1 MTWPN
6 KVINRA
12 KLINMSMCHV
22 HFYSCVNTN
31 SITMGI
37 ILNSG
42 KIYLVVSDII
52 RTFVLSV
59 VKSETGS
66 ALQSQRVDSTLPHI
80 FYRDP
85 TMVVIIGRTLSVAS
99 VLIILTKVSPYS
111 VG

>member
-1 MTWPN
+1 MVSVMGNEWLPH
-6 KVINRA
+6 A

-42 KIYLVVSDII
+42 KIYLVVSYII

-66 ALQSQRVDSTLPHI
+66 TRGLLQRVYSDLLYI
-80 FYRDP
+80 F
-85 TMVVIIGRTLSVAS
+85 I
-99 VLIILTKVSPYS
+99 
-111 VG
+111 

>member
-1 MTWPN
+1 MVSVMGNEWLPH
-6 KVINRA
+6 A

-59 VKSETGS
+59 VKSETGQGNKFFS
-66 ALQSQRVDSTLPHI
+66 KRVYSNL
-80 FYRDP
+80 
-85 TMVVIIGRTLSVAS
+85 
-99 VLIILTKVSPYS
+99 LIYFPKTKV
-111 VG
+111 

>member
-1 MTWPN
+1 MVSVMGNEWLPH
-6 KVINRA
+6 A

-66 ALQSQRVDSTLPHI
+66 TRGLSQRVYSDLLYI
-80 FYRDP
+80 F
-85 TMVVIIGRTLSVAS
+85 I
-99 VLIILTKVSPYS
+99 
-111 VG
+111 

>member
-1 MTWPN
+1 MVSVMGNEWLPH
-6 KVINRA
+6 A

-37 ILNSG
+37 ILNGG
-42 KIYLVVSDII
+42 KIYLAVSDKI

-66 ALQSQRVDSTLPHI
+66 TRGLSQRVYSDLLYI
-80 FYRDP
+80 F
-85 TMVVIIGRTLSVAS
+85 I
-99 VLIILTKVSPYS
+99 
-111 VG
+111 

>member
-1 MTWPN
+1 MVSGVHNSWGN
-6 KVINRA
+6 KLRPSGREVINRA

-66 ALQSQRVDSTLPHI
+66 TRGLSQRVYSDMLYI
-80 FYRDP
+80 F
-85 TMVVIIGRTLSVAS
+85 I
-99 VLIILTKVSPYS
+99 
-111 VG
+111 

>member
-1 MTWPN
+1 MVSVMGNEWLPHA
-6 KVINRA
+6 KV
-12 KLINMSMCHV
+12 INMSMCHV

-66 ALQSQRVDSTLPHI
+66 TRGLSQRVYSNL
-80 FYRDP
+80 
-85 TMVVIIGRTLSVAS
+85 
-99 VLIILTKVSPYS
+99 LICLLKTKP
-111 VG
+111 